1 MGENEP
7 PKSAYVGE
15 GEAGLEGVCAR
26 NWPLVEWVNDEG
38 LIESCQRKIR
48 FSPSDKAKKLNRR
61 RLINEA
67 YFRIYAPIETS
78 SA

>member
-26 NWPLVEWVNDEG
+26 NWPLVERVNDEG
-38 LIESCQRKIR
+38 LIESCQKKIR
-48 FSPSDKAKKLNRR
+48 FSPSDKAKK
-61 RLINEA
+61 
-67 YFRIYAPIETS
+67 
-78 SA
+78 

>member
-26 NWPLVEWVNDEG
+26 NWPLVERVNDEG
-38 LIESCQRKIR
+38 LRELPKKDQIQSVRQSEKIE
-48 FSPSDKAKKLNRR
+48 
-61 RLINEA
+61 
-67 YFRIYAPIETS
+67 
-78 SA
+78 